1 MRQKNKSGLRARVA
15 RTLADLDP
23 SRRGSRGKRVTT
35 RATSE
40 LTSAAE
46 EIRKRFLGDSAR
58 STAGRKAAAT
68 RKRNAAKRSATAK
81 KGARTR
87 AKAGR

>member
-1 MRQKNKSGLRARVA
+1 MRNKTKGLRARVA

-23 SRRGSRGKRVTT
+23 SRRGSRGKRITT

>member
-1 MRQKNKSGLRARVA
+1 MRAKTKGLRGRVA

-23 SRRGSRGKRVTT
+23 TRRGSRGKSLTH

-40 LTSAAE
+40 LTGAAE
-46 EIRKRFLGDSAR
+46 EIRKRFLGDSSR
-58 STAGRKAAAT
+58 STAARKAAAT
-68 RKRNAAKRSATAK
+68 RKRNAAKRSEAAK

>member
-1 MRQKNKSGLRARVA
+1 MRNKTKGLRARVA

-23 SRRGSRGKRVTT
+23 SRRGSRGKRITT

-46 EIRKRFLGDSAR
+46 EIRKRFLGDSTR
-58 STAGRKAAAT
+58 SAAGRKAAAT

>member
-1 MRQKNKSGLRARVA
+1 MRNKTKGLRTRVA

-23 SRRGSRGKRVTT
+23 SRRGSRGKRITT

-46 EIRKRFLGDSAR
+46 EIRKRFLGDSTR